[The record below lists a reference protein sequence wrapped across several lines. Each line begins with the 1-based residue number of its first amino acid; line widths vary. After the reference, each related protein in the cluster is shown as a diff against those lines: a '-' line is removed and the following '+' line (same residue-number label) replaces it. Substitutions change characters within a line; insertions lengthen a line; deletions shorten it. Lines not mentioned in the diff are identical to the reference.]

1 MRIFDIM
8 NPTEAPAQFAVSTKS
23 SESPT
28 KVLFVPNN
36 SSLLLVG
43 TKNSLLQ
50 LWDRRLP
57 STSACVA
64 TNPLL
69 SSKDMSVMDI
79 EINRQSETVLTT
91 IGRKVRYFYGVS
103 SCF

>member
-1 MRIFDIM
+1 MKIFDIM
-8 NPTEAPAQFAVSTKS
+8 KPADAPTQFAVSTKS

-43 TKNSLLQ
+43 TKNGLLQ

-57 STSACVA
+57 ETSACVSA
-64 TNPLL
+64 NTLL
-69 SSKDMSVMDI
+69 PSKDMSVMDI

-91 IGRKVRYFYGVS
+91 IGRKVNP
-103 SCF
+103 